1 MQKSLTTAQAV
12 VSLLLIIFVLLQKSK
27 GGLFGSD
34 NRFYQTLRGV
44 EKKIF
49 VATIILGI
57 LFIALAI
64 LNLLL

>member
-1 MQKSLTTAQAV
+1 MQKAITTAQAV
-12 VSLLLIIFVLLQKSK
+12 VSLLLIVFVLLQKSK

-34 NRFYQTLRGV
+34 NRFYQSLRGV

-57 LFIALAI
+57 LLIALAI